1 MSAEEQQRIIDEAE
15 QQSAEIARL
24 QEESGNKL
32 EAILTAALLA
42 VLPSVLRAYRRYTSV
57 LTGEDGVQ
65 LPRGTGAWA
74 ASRRRA
80 LQREIEGFT
89 ADVDLDAINA
99 TVREVLTEAATI
111 GSTAAQVLGAVQ
123 DIAIDA
129 TPLMGVEARAA
140 AIVGRISAELQ
151 GFQSIMSQVVFDS
164 AVQGFPGRRLE
175 RIIIEAFQG
184 EQLPDGSIRSRGLI
198 QRAAFTIETEV
209 SIVSLDQQM
218 QVLRAAGVRYVRW
231 ITTQNEKVC
240 PFCAARHGRIYL
252 ADRISIPAHYHCHC
266 IPVPVPPELIEQSA
280 GEDRDRSLDIDFW
293 QRSETYTAAVY
304 GSAHNMTTQ
313 QAADKLR
320 DYLNRPTQAEKLR
333 YPGVESAVP
342 PLWTWQPPP

>member
-1 MSAEEQQRIIDEAE
+1 VSAEEQQRIIDEAE

-42 VLPSVLRAYRRYTSV
+42 VLPSILRAYRSYTSV

-111 GSTAAQVLGAVQ
+111 GSTAAQVLGTVQ

-129 TPLMGVEARAA
+129 TPLMGLEARAA

-175 RIIIEAFQG
+175 RVIIEAFQG
-184 EQLPDGSIRSRGLI
+184 EQLRDGTVRSRGLI

-218 QVLRAAGVRYVRW
+218 QAIRAAGQQYVRW
-231 ITTQNEKVC
+231 VTAQDEKVC
-240 PFCAARHGRIYL
+240 PFCASRHGRIYL
-252 ADRISIPAHYHCHC
+252 SDRITIPAHMRCRC
-266 IPVPVPPELIEQSA
+266 MAVPVPMPTPDA
-280 GEDRDRSLDIDFW
+280 APDDGFW
-293 QRSETYTAAVY
+293 QEEYARTVAAYAAANNLSVEDAAARLRTY
-304 GSAHNMTTQ
+304 
-313 QAADKLR
+313 R
-320 DYLNRPTQAEKLR
+320 DRPTQAEKLR
-333 YPGVESAVP
+333 YPGIDDAP
-342 PLWTWQPPP
+342 PPIWQPPA

>member
-1 MSAEEQQRIIDEAE
+1 VSAEEQQRIIDEAE

-42 VLPSVLRAYRRYTSV
+42 VLPSILRAYRRYTSV

-111 GSTAAQVLGAVQ
+111 GSRAAQVLGAAQ
-123 DIAIDA
+123 DIAIDG
-129 TPLMGVEARAA
+129 TPLMGLEARAA

-175 RIIIEAFQG
+175 RVIIEAFQG
-184 EQLPDGSIRSRGLI
+184 EQLPDGTVLSRGLI

-209 SIVSLDQQM
+209 SVVSLDQQM
-218 QVLRAAGVRYVRW
+218 QAIRAAGQQYVRW
-231 ITTQNEKVC
+231 VTAQDEKVC
-240 PFCAARHGRIYL
+240 PFCASRHGRIYL
-252 ADRISIPAHYHCHC
+252 SDRITIPAHLRCRC
-266 IPVPVPPELIEQSA
+266 MAVPVPMPSPDA
-280 GEDRDRSLDIDFW
+280 APDDGFW
-293 QRSETYTAAVY
+293 QEEYARTVTAFAAANNLSPEDAAARLRSY
-304 GSAHNMTTQ
+304 
-313 QAADKLR
+313 R
-320 DYLNRPTQAEKLR
+320 DRPTQAEKLR
-333 YPGVESAVP
+333 YPGIDDAP
-342 PLWTWQPPP
+342 PPIWQPPA

>member
-1 MSAEEQQRIIDEAE
+1 VSAEEQQRIIDEAE

-42 VLPSVLRAYRRYTSV
+42 VLPSILRAYRRYTSV

-111 GSTAAQVLGAVQ
+111 GSTAAQVLGTVQ

-129 TPLMGVEARAA
+129 TPLMGLEARAA

-175 RIIIEAFQG
+175 RVIIEAFQG
-184 EQLPDGSIRSRGLI
+184 EQLRDGTVRSRGLI

-218 QVLRAAGVRYVRW
+218 QAIRAAGQQYVRW
-231 ITTQNEKVC
+231 VTAQDEKVC
-240 PFCAARHGRIYL
+240 PFCASRHGRIYL
-252 ADRISIPAHYHCHC
+252 SDRITIPAHMRCRC
-266 IPVPVPPELIEQSA
+266 MAVPVPMPTPDA
-280 GEDRDRSLDIDFW
+280 APDDGFW
-293 QRSETYTAAVY
+293 QEEYARTVAAYAAANNLSVEDAAARLRTY
-304 GSAHNMTTQ
+304 
-313 QAADKLR
+313 R
-320 DYLNRPTQAEKLR
+320 DRPTQAEKLR
-333 YPGVESAVP
+333 YPGIDDAP
-342 PLWTWQPPP
+342 PPIWQPPA

>member
-1 MSAEEQQRIIDEAE
+1 VSAEDQQRIIDEAE
-15 QQSAEIARL
+15 AQSAEIARL
-24 QEESGNKL
+24 QDEAGNKL

-42 VLPSVLRAYRRYTSV
+42 SLPSILRAYRRYTSV

-99 TVREVLTEAATI
+99 TVREVLTEAATA
-111 GSTAAQVLGAVQ
+111 GSTAAQALGAVQ
-123 DIAIDA
+123 DIAIDG
-129 TPLMGVEARAA
+129 TPLLGLEARAA

-175 RIIIEAFQG
+175 RVIIEAFQG

-209 SIVSLDQQM
+209 SVVSLDHQM
-218 QVLRAAGVRYVRW
+218 QAIRAAGQNYVRW
-231 ITTQNEKVC
+231 VTAQDEKVC
-240 PFCAARHGRIYL
+240 PFCASRHGRIYL
-252 ADRISIPAHYHCHC
+252 ADRISIPAHMRCRC
-266 IPVPVPPELIEQSA
+266 MAVPVPMPTPDA
-280 GEDRDRSLDIDFW
+280 APDDGFW
-293 QRSETYTAAVY
+293 QDEYARTVAAYAAANNLSREDATAR
-304 GSAHNMTTQ
+304 
-313 QAADKLR
+313 LR
-320 DYLNRPTQAEKLR
+320 LYQNRPTQAERLR
-333 YPGVESAVP
+333 YPGIETAP
-342 PLWTWQPPP
+342 APIWQPPA

>member
-1 MSAEEQQRIIDEAE
+1 VSAEEQQRIIDEAE

-24 QEESGNKL
+24 QDESGNKL

-42 VLPSVLRAYRRYTSV
+42 VLPSILRAYRRYTSV

-65 LPRGTGAWA
+65 LPRGSGAWA

-111 GSTAAQVLGAVQ
+111 GSTAAQVLGTVQ

-129 TPLMGVEARAA
+129 TPLMGLEARAA

-175 RIIIEAFQG
+175 RVIIEAFQG
-184 EQLPDGSIRSRGLI
+184 EQLPDGTVRSRGLI

-218 QVLRAAGVRYVRW
+218 QAIRAAGQQYVRW
-231 ITTQNEKVC
+231 VTAQDEKVC
-240 PFCAARHGRIYL
+240 PFCASRHGRIYL
-252 ADRISIPAHYHCHC
+252 SDRITIPAHLRCRC
-266 IPVPVPPELIEQSA
+266 MAVPVPMPTPDA
-280 GEDRDRSLDIDFW
+280 APDDGFW
-293 QRSETYTAAVY
+293 QDEYARTVSAYAAANNLSPEDAAARLRSY
-304 GSAHNMTTQ
+304 
-313 QAADKLR
+313 R
-320 DYLNRPTQAEKLR
+320 DRPTQAERLR
-333 YPGVESAVP
+333 YPGIDTAP
-342 PLWTWQPPP
+342 PPIWQPPA

>member
-1 MSAEEQQRIIDEAE
+1 VSAEEQQRIIDEAE

-65 LPRGTGAWA
+65 LPMGTGAWA

-129 TPLMGVEARAA
+129 TPLMELEARAA

-175 RIIIEAFQG
+175 RVIIEAFQG
-184 EQLPDGSIRSRGLI
+184 EQLPDGTVRSRGLI

-209 SIVSLDQQM
+209 SVVSLDQQM
-218 QVLRAAGVRYVRW
+218 QAIRAAGQQYIRW
-231 ITTQNEKVC
+231 VTAQDEKVC
-240 PFCAARHGRIYL
+240 PFCASRHGRIYL
-252 ADRISIPAHYHCHC
+252 SDRITIPAHLRCRC
-266 IPVPVPPELIEQSA
+266 MAVPVAMPSPDA
-280 GEDRDRSLDIDFW
+280 APDDGFW
-293 QRSETYTAAVY
+293 QDEYGRTVAAYAAANNLSPQDAAARLRTY
-304 GSAHNMTTQ
+304 
-313 QAADKLR
+313 R
-320 DYLNRPTQAEKLR
+320 DRPTQAERLR
-333 YPGVESAVP
+333 YPGIDDAP
-342 PLWTWQPPP
+342 PPIWQPPA